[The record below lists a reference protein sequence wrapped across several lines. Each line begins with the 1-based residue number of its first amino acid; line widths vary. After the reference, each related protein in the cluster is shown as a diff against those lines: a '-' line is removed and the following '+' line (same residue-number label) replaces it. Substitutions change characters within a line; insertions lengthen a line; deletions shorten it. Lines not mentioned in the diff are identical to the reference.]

1 MLQVALIG
9 VTGYASIH
17 LAMLRSFAKEG
28 RLRLRAVT
36 AINRPQAEEVCRE
49 LEAEGSVVHRD
60 YREMLAA
67 CTGHIDLCIIP
78 TSPHLHAVMTV
89 AALEAGAN
97 VLLEKPLAPTLA
109 DIDSIL
115 AAERRTGRW
124 VAVGFQDFYAPE
136 LTSVCQRLASG
147 EWGAVRRVSSLCLWP
162 RSFEYYGRNSW
173 AGRLRADGHPVFDSP
188 LSNAMAHFAMTML
201 RLSAPAGRP
210 ATHLVAMNADLRR
223 AYPIE
228 SFDTIALRART
239 ENGVDFLFAGSHA
252 CPHNRAVEIV
262 VQAEHARIV
271 WIHDTSLVIETAQG
285 VESLPITSAAG
296 ARLNQLEAVLARF
309 SNPNTL
315 LCTTEIG
322 AEHARLYIQL
332 HANIAI
338 ADVPA
343 AEIVEEE
350 HDHQTWRWI
359 RGIERELETFVE
371 HAPFSAVP
379 FSGRS

>member
-1 MLQVALIG
+1 MLQVVLIG

-17 LAMLRSFAKEG
+17 LAMLRTLAREG

-49 LEAEGSVVHRD
+49 LEAEGCAVHRD

-67 CTGHIDLCIIP
+67 CAGHIDLCIVP

-109 DIDSIL
+109 DIESIL

-136 LTSVCQRLASG
+136 LTSVCRRLAAG
-147 EWGAVRRVSSLCLWP
+147 EWGAVRRVSSLCFWP
-162 RSFEYYGRNSW
+162 RAFSYYARNSW
-173 AGRLRADGHPVFDSP
+173 AGRLHADGHPVFDSP

-201 RLSAPAGRP
+201 RLAAPAGRP
-210 ATHLVAMNADLRR
+210 TTHLVEMQADLRR

-239 ENGVDFLFAGSHA
+239 ENGVDFRFAGTHA
-252 CPHNRAVEIV
+252 CPQNRAVEIV
-262 VQAEHARIV
+262 VHAEHARIV
-271 WIHDTSLVIETAQG
+271 WRHEKSLVIETARG
-285 VESLPITSAAG
+285 VESLPITDAAG
-296 ARLNQLEAVLARF
+296 ARLNQLETVLARL
-309 SNPNTL
+309 SNPETL
-315 LCTTEIG
+315 ICTTEIG
-322 AEHARLYIQL
+322 AEHARLYINL
-332 HANIAI
+332 HADIDI

-343 AEIVEEE
+343 ADIVEETRDGE
-350 HDHQTWRWI
+350 TWRWI
-359 RGIERELETFVE
+359 RGIEQELEAFVE
-371 HAPFSAVP
+371 HAPASATP
-379 FSGRS
+379 FPADL